1 MSGKQQSRQVV
12 ELSELS
18 AEQEDLAQRV
28 YQRLKRRMDE
38 ELLAMVR
45 MMMSKPN
52 HEIFGAGEFELRE
65 KLNALGAT
73 ILQESANERAK
84 SKKGVLR

>member
-1 MSGKQQSRQVV
+1 MTRNHQAAAVA
-12 ELSELS
+12 LS
-18 AEQEDLAQRV
+18 AEQEELAQRV
-28 YQRLKRRMDE
+28 YLRLKGRMDE

-52 HEIFGAGEFELRE
+52 HEIFGPGEFELRE
-65 KLNALGAT
+65 KLNAVGAT
-73 ILQESANERAK
+73 ILEESANERAK

>member
-1 MSGKQQSRQVV
+1 MTRKQPASVV
-12 ELSELS
+12 ELT
-18 AEQEDLAQRV
+18 AEQEELAQRV
-28 YQRLKRRMDE
+28 YQRLKGRMDE
-38 ELLAMVR
+38 ELLGMVR

-65 KLNALGAT
+65 KLNAVGAT
-73 ILQESANERAK
+73 ILEESANERAK